1 MQEFLNPDKHDLIRE
16 TFLVIFGLVIRWI
29 EIRKMKKAEK
39 NDQF

>member
-29 EIRKMKKAEK
+29 EIRKMKKAAKDGEL
-39 NDQF
+39 